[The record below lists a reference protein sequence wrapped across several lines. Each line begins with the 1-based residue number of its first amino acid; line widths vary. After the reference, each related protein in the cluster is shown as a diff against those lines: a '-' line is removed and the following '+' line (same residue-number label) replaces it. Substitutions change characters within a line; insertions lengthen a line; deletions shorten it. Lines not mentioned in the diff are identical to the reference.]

1 VSFLREFLRARAIYV
16 VEVGNKNRTDRQSS
30 IVVGVDFTV
39 FIIPIDKRWTSFKT
53 KSKDDRRAT
62 YVIIELFNR
71 NIVHLLY
78 FIYLQSAIFQLST

>member
-16 VEVGNKNRTDRQSS
+16 VEVGNKNRTDRQS

-53 KSKDDRRAT
+53 KRKDDRRAT

-78 FIYLQSAIFQLST
+78 FIYLQTAIFQLST